1 MSIFQGKG
9 AETFPRSLLPRA
21 LVASLAAAVA
31 IAAAVTVGR
40 GPAGSPPV
48 REEAPGE
55 EPPARRAEA
64 GGPALGF
71 PLARLVP
78 PDATAFL
85 TIRNVPSFMERVSET
100 GLARALRE
108 KDVERF
114 TRHIVENLPPDLA
127 RLRGIAVGFGR
138 TLAPALRGELAVAV
152 LRLGPALSKT
162 EVVLLAD
169 VSGRE
174 EEARLFLAGF
184 GAIFLAGGRIELVPV
199 AGSQAFVLRAPGG
212 TELAAWSLH
221 DGLLAIGTGVGAL
234 TAVLGRRAGAL
245 AGRSNG
251 LDGSALFR
259 ASMARASI
267 ANSSIARSSIANS
280 SIPRSS
286 IDGGADFRAFVNVD
300 RALRGLYGE
309 SGARVLAQYGA
320 NGLRA
325 AALAGKVGDSVREAL
340 YLYAPGGRGPLLRDL
355 CGSGIDLDAAARLP
369 AKTLMAT
376 FGAIDGRGL
385 ARQISSLAKAAARQ
399 SRPTGLARLLVAVAG
414 EPLDRAARG
423 LRGRAAVAVWNA
435 GRVGWF
441 PVAAL
446 AMDVPDRAALEP
458 DLRRFWQ
465 SLASGLGGA
474 LRVHKGR
481 RAADPSGALDLYF
494 IERPRL
500 FISSLGSPAYA
511 FDGTTLVA
519 GTTVIA
525 VRDALQE
532 SRGLRSDERFTSL
545 LAELP
550 DGKSR
555 LVYIDVPTLAER
567 ALEPY
572 APAAL
577 EALVPGASAWLDRS
591 KVPSG
596 RVVESHLRPA
606 GASAAEAPEGVRIDA
621 VTPAGLPLVAAIA
634 YRILSRRAVA
644 RRPRSPRP
652 PLPRP
657 RSRRPP
663 SPRARPPARPRYED
677 PF

>member
-1 MSIFQGKG
+1 MSILQGKG
-9 AETFPRSLLPRA
+9 AETFPGSLLPRI
-21 LVASLAAAVA
+21 LVASLSAAVA
-31 IAAAVTVGR
+31 MVAAVTVGR
-40 GPAGSPPV
+40 GTVGSPPV
-48 REEAPGE
+48 REEAPRGE
-55 EPPARRAEA
+55 PRVRRAEA

-78 PDATAFL
+78 PDAVAFL
-85 TIRNVPSFMERVSET
+85 TIRNAPSFMERVSET
-100 GLARALRE
+100 GLARALGE

-127 RLRGIAVGFGR
+127 RLRGIAVGFGK
-138 TLAPALRGELAVAV
+138 TLTPALSGELAVAV

-162 EVVLLAD
+162 EAVLLAD

-174 EEARLFLAGF
+174 KEARVFLAGF

-212 TELAAWSLH
+212 TELAAWSLG
-221 DGLLAIGTGVGAL
+221 DGLLAIGTGVEAL
-234 TAVLGRRAGAL
+234 TAALGRRAGAL
-245 AGRSNG
+245 EGRSNG

-259 ASMARASI
+259 ASMGRA
-267 ANSSIARSSIANS
+267 SIARSSTADS

-286 IDGGADFRAFVNVD
+286 TDGDADFRAFVNVD
-300 RALRGLYGE
+300 LALRGLYGE
-309 SGARVLAQYGA
+309 SGAKLLARYGA

-325 AALAGKVGDSVREAL
+325 AALTGRVGESVREAL
-340 YLYAPGGRGPLLRDL
+340 YLYAPGQRGALLHNL

-369 AKTLMAT
+369 AKTIVAT
-376 FGAIDGRGL
+376 FGAVDGRPLAREVSGL
-385 ARQISSLAKAAARQ
+385 AQRTARQ
-399 SRPTGLARLLVAVAG
+399 SRPTGLARVLLAVAG

-423 LRGRAAVAVWNA
+423 LRGKAAVAVWNA

-446 AMDVPDRAALEP
+446 AMDVPDRPALEP
-458 DLRRFWQ
+458 DLRRLWQ

-500 FISSLGSPAYA
+500 FMSSLGSPAYA

-519 GTTVIA
+519 GTTAIT
-525 VRDALQE
+525 VRDALEE
-532 SRGLRSDERFTSL
+532 SRGLRSDAKFTSL

-577 EALVPGASAWLDRS
+577 EALVPGARAWLDRS
-591 KVPSG
+591 KVPPG
-596 RVVESHLRPA
+596 PVVEPHLRPA

-621 VTPAGLPLVAAIA
+621 VTPGGLPLVAAVA
-634 YRILSRRAVA
+634 YRILSLRAVA
-644 RRPRSPRP
+644 RRARSPRS

-657 RSRRPP
+657 AAP
-663 SPRARPPARPRYED
+663 RPRS
-677 PF
+677 PQPP